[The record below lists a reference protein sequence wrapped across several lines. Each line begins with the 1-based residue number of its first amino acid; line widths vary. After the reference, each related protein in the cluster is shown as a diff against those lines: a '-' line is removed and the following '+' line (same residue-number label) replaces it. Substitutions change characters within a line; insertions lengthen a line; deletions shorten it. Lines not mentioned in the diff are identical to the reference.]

1 MLCCPLRCFVRL
13 QMVTDFG
20 GGPYT
25 KLLAHLKKSA
35 AAGVTSAQLDER
47 MAAQV
52 GFVRGEASW
61 EGGKPGLDLW

>member
-1 MLCCPLRCFVRL
+1 
-13 QMVTDFG
+13 MVTDFG

-52 GFVRGEASW
+52 GFGRGQASW
-61 EGGKPGLDLW
+61 EGDKPGFGIW